1 MNSALEIF
9 VVGLLLVIFGS
20 IVLELDANVILG
32 SMVIYIAI
40 FAVVADYMEW

>member
-1 MNSALEIF
+1 MNSALELF

-32 SMVIYIAI
+32 SMIICIAI
-40 FAVVADYMEW
+40 FAVVADWLEW

>member
-20 IVLELDANVILG
+20 VVLELDVNVILG
-32 SMVIYIAI
+32 SMIVYIAI
-40 FAVVADYMEW
+40 FAVVADWLEW

>member
-9 VVGLLLVIFGS
+9 VVGLLLVIFGTL
-20 IVLELDANVILG
+20 VLELDANVVLG

-40 FAVVADYMEW
+40 FGVLADWLEW

>member
-20 IVLELDANVILG
+20 VVLELDIHVILG
-32 SMVIYIAI
+32 SMIIYIAI
-40 FAVVADYMEW
+40 FGVVADWLEW

>member
-20 IVLELDANVILG
+20 IVLELDTNVILG
-32 SMVIYIAI
+32 SMIICIAI
-40 FAVVADYMEW
+40 FGVVADYMEW

>member
-9 VVGLLLVIFGS
+9 VAGLLLVIFGS

-32 SMVIYIAI
+32 SMIAYIAI
-40 FAVVADYMEW
+40 FAVIADYMEW

>member
-20 IVLELDANVILG
+20 VVLELDANFILG
-32 SMVIYIAI
+32 SMIIYIAI

>member
-20 IVLELDANVILG
+20 VVLELDANVILG

-40 FAVVADYMEW
+40 FGVVADWLEW

>member
-1 MNSALEIF
+1 MNSVLEIF

-20 IVLELDANVILG
+20 IVLALDANVILG

>member
-20 IVLELDANVILG
+20 VVLELDVNVILG
-32 SMVIYIAI
+32 SMIAYIAI
-40 FAVVADYMEW
+40 FAVVADWLEW

>member
-32 SMVIYIAI
+32 SMIVYIAI
-40 FAVVADYMEW
+40 FAVVADWLEW

>member
-20 IVLELDANVILG
+20 IVLELDADVILG
-32 SMVIYIAI
+32 SMIICIAI
-40 FAVVADYMEW
+40 FGVVADYMEW

>member
-9 VVGLLLVIFGS
+9 VVGILLVIFGS
-20 IVLELDANVILG
+20 IVLELDANVILV

-40 FAVVADYMEW
+40 FGVVADWLEW

>member
-9 VVGLLLVIFGS
+9 VVGLLLVIFGT

-40 FAVVADYMEW
+40 FAVVADWLEW

>member
-20 IVLELDANVILG
+20 VVLALDIHFILG
-32 SMVIYIAI
+32 SMIIYIAI
-40 FAVVADYMEW
+40 FGVVADWLEW

>member
-1 MNSALEIF
+1 MNSVLEIF

-32 SMVIYIAI
+32 SMIIYIAI
-40 FAVVADYMEW
+40 FAVIADWLEW

>member
-9 VVGLLLVIFGS
+9 VVGILLVIFGS
-20 IVLELDANVILG
+20 IVLELDANVILV

-40 FAVVADYMEW
+40 FVVVADWLEW

>member
-20 IVLELDANVILG
+20 VVLALDANVILG
-32 SMVIYIAI
+32 SMIIYIAI
-40 FAVVADYMEW
+40 FGVVADWLEW

>member
-20 IVLELDANVILG
+20 IILELDIHVILG
-32 SMVIYIAI
+32 SMIICIAI
-40 FAVVADYMEW
+40 FGVVADWLEW

>member
-20 IVLELDANVILG
+20 VVLALDINIILG
-32 SMVIYIAI
+32 SMIIYIAI
-40 FAVVADYMEW
+40 FAVVADWLEW

>member
-20 IVLELDANVILG
+20 VVLALDVNVILG
-32 SMVIYIAI
+32 SMIAYIAI
-40 FAVVADYMEW
+40 FAVVADWLEW